1 MRAFVRNL
9 GEVMITLGLVLLL
22 FVSYQLWWTNVLA
35 DRAASQ
41 AANAITDSWKA
52 SLKDPPAELTKQ
64 PPEGTGFALM
74 TIPRLGSDVE
84 GEPVIQGVSL
94 EVLAEGIGHYPGT
107 AMPGQVG
114 NFATAAHRATHGE
127 PLRYVDQLQ
136 VGDNVYVQTQG
147 YWYTYKLVRTQIV
160 SPADTWSISPQP
172 FDVPLA
178 SNRLLTLTTC
188 NPRWASYERWIWWG
202 TLSSK
207 QPRTQGP
214 PRMVVN
220 G

>member
-1 MRAFVRNL
+1 M
-9 GEVMITLGLVLLL
+9 
-22 FVSYQLWWTNVLA
+22 
-35 DRAASQ
+35 
-41 AANAITDSWKA
+41 
-52 SLKDPPAELTKQ
+52 
-64 PPEGTGFALM
+64 
-74 TIPRLGSDVE
+74 
-84 GEPVIQGVSL
+84 
-94 EVLAEGIGHYPGT
+94 LAEGIGHYPGT